1 MLDKI
6 KELGIDL
13 FITIVDD
20 YWHNKYVAEP
30 FKFHQDYH
38 SYKLTFTFEDWTG
51 IIGDGTEHM
60 NIIAEYVNANGEFL
74 IKYQDEDFDDLLLK
88 IKKWCDEHR
97 VSE

>member
-20 YWHNKYVAEP
+20 YWHNKYKAEP

-38 SYKLTFTFEDWTG
+38 SYKLTFTFEDWSG
-51 IIGDGTEHM
+51 IINDGKQHM
-60 NIIAEYVNANGEFL
+60 KIIAEYVNAKGQIL
-74 IKYQDEDFDDLLLK
+74 IKYQDEDFDKLLQTVK
-88 IKKWCDEHR
+88 EWNDSHR
-97 VSE
+97 ITK